1 MISYLSLSHNC
12 GNVCLLTMLNCFKRS
27 FVWVILILCNWEM
40 RKEENS
46 GRPQVI
52 ESPPLLSVNPPPKVK
67 SSSNKESTIMKTKIK
82 SKRLHLLSL
91 SLPHLNVSINLLLH
105 LLLPLPLRRPRRR
118 MLSSSALRLWALQE
132 SLSPLHLRRTPAL
145 LLRPTRVPTHQ
156 LRPHRFTRV
165 DYLTSDLPT
174 PPTQPGRQNHDPCPL
189 RPMEQHVPRGS
200 IH

>member
-1 MISYLSLSHNC
+1 
-12 GNVCLLTMLNCFKRS
+12 
-27 FVWVILILCNWEM
+27 M

-82 SKRLHLLSL
+82 SKDLHLLSL
-91 SLPHLNVSINLLLH
+91 SLPLLNVSINLLL
-105 LLLPLPLRRPRRR
+105 LLLLPLRRPRRR
-118 MLSSSALRLWALQE
+118 MLSASALRLWALQE

-165 DYLTSDLPT
+165 DYLTSELPT
-174 PPTQPGRQNHDPCPL
+174 PRTQPGRQNHDPCPL
-189 RPMEQHVPRGS
+189 
-200 IH
+200 

>member
-1 MISYLSLSHNC
+1 
-12 GNVCLLTMLNCFKRS
+12 MLNCFKRS

-67 SSSNKESTIMKTKIK
+67 SSSNKESTIMTKIK
-82 SKRLHLLSL
+82 SKHLHLQLLSL
-91 SLPHLNVSINLLLH
+91 SLPLLNVSINHLLLL

-118 MLSSSALRLWALQE
+118 MLSSAALRLWALQE
-132 SLSPLHLRRTPAL
+132 SLSPLHFRRTPAL

-174 PPTQPGRQNHDPCPL
+174 PRTQPGWQNHDPCPL
-189 RPMEQHVPRGS
+189 WPLEQHVPRGS